1 MVYNQF
7 SKLSMQFVDWD
18 LSTKLI
24 FFVHVNLLS
33 YKNYLII
40 LI

>member
-7 SKLSMQFVDWD
+7 SKLSIQFVDWD

-24 FFVHVNLLS
+24 VFVHVNL
-33 YKNYLII
+33 YFIKII
-40 LI
+40 